1 MTQINQDINFI
12 EIYKILWKGKLLLFS
27 GLIISILSG
36 FLTINYVEKKF
47 ESKISITT
55 NNFISS
61 YNSTNI
67 SFSDEDI
74 IKNFQ
79 DILYSETFFSNWNA
93 ENESKLIYENLK
105 STTLLDNTEFSS
117 KNKLIELNYDM
128 MGSKYLFSP
137 VTILIRSNDPKFIGD
152 FHKYLIYVSDQLTT
166 KYINALEN
174 EINFIE
180 DLIININD
188 SEEQINLDS
197 YILKKITLD
206 KLLNNSILRITQPS
220 TPLKTAPR
228 SVRIL
233 LIFLIVGGMSSVF
246 IVFLRDYINKTK

>member
-1 MTQINQDINFI
+1 MTKINQDIDFI
-12 EIYKILWKGKLLLFS
+12 EIYKILWKGKLFLFS
-27 GLIISILSG
+27 CLIISILLG
-36 FLTINYVEKKF
+36 FLTINNVEKKF
-47 ESKISITT
+47 ESKIFIST

-74 IKNFQ
+74 IRDFQ
-79 DILYSETFFSNWNA
+79 DILYSETLFSNWNA
-93 ENESKLIYENLK
+93 ENESKLIYKDLK
-105 STTLLDNTEFSS
+105 STKLLGNTKFSS

-128 MGSKYLFSP
+128 MGNKYLFSP
-137 VTILIRSNDPKFIGD
+137 VTILIRSNDSKFIGD
-152 FHKYLIYVSDQLTT
+152 FHKYLIYVNNQLNT

-188 SEEQINLDS
+188 SKEQINLDS

-206 KLLNNSILRITQPS
+206 KLLKSSILRITQPS
-220 TPLKTAPR
+220 TPLKTAPK
-228 SVRIL
+228 SVRVL
-233 LIFLIVGGMSSVF
+233 LMFLIVGGMASVF
-246 IVFLRDYINKTK
+246 IVFLRDFINKTK